1 MENKMKNKKIKIE
14 LTLDEVQT
22 IIDCINAW
30 DYEDSLSWKELDLLD
45 KLLKI
50 VKENEN

>member
-1 MENKMKNKKIKIE
+1 MENKKIKIE
-14 LTLDEVQT
+14 LTLDEIHT
-22 IIDCINAW
+22 IIDIINAW

-50 VKENEN
+50 IKENEN